1 MEFWKVVM
9 CCESLLGENR
19 PFHGHK
25 QYYCLHM
32 CIVKRNSVLAFRV
45 LLASSGNIPLVAQ
58 THFFFLFHHLQSR
71 EMASGPPPTQE
82 HTFTI
87 SLQGHGRCDSVKQ
100 CFHTSNRKWFQI
112 PSS

>member
-1 MEFWKVVM
+1 MGFWKVVM

-58 THFFFLFHHLQSR
+58 THFFSPV
-71 EMASGPPPTQE
+71 S
-82 HTFTI
+82 
-87 SLQGHGRCDSVKQ
+87 
-100 CFHTSNRKWFQI
+100 
-112 PSS
+112 PSTK